1 MNLDVL
7 LLVGV
12 LVDVV
17 KKDGAVITG
26 YLDDIGATQS
36 EDSILIA
43 DQKVALGI
51 TFKGKKIKLS
61 DIEKVIPSNNSCP
74 SF

>member
-1 MNLDVL
+1 MNPDVL

-17 KKDGAVITG
+17 KKDGTVITG
-26 YLDDIGATQS
+26 YLDYIGATQS
-36 EDSILIA
+36 DSSILIA
-43 DQKVALGI
+43 DQKVVPGA
-51 TFKGKKIKLS
+51 TFKGKKIKS
-61 DIEKVIPSNNSCP
+61 ADIEKLLPSNNSGP